1 MSKYWFWISLFLSLS
16 AFGQNLQVH
25 YDFGEDR
32 SYVTS
37 TLEMFKPDKFG
48 ATFWFVDIDYNDEA
62 GKESAS
68 MAYWEIARYINLP
81 FLKNAWALQKLSATI
96 QYNDGLNTLDGFGSV
111 WLAGV
116 SYPIDLKFVTIATD
130 VLYRKAENQG
140 ANFQLTFV
148 WYKSFL
154 NDKITFTGFL
164 DIWGQNNFDDF
175 EGNEDETNS
184 QIVFMTEP
192 QLWVNLTDHLSIGGE
207 VEISRNFI
215 FAAGDKIQLMPTLG
229 LKWDF

>member
-1 MSKYWFWISLFLSLS
+1 MRKHLIWILLLLSVS
-16 AFGQNLQVH
+16 VFGQNLQVH

-37 TLEMFKPDKFG
+37 TLEMFRPDNFG
-48 ATFWFVDIDYNDEA
+48 ATFWFVDIDYNSSSN
-62 GKESAS
+62 SAS

-81 FLKNAWALQKLSATI
+81 FLKNAGALQKLSATI
-96 QYNDGLNTLDGFGSV
+96 QYNDGLNTFGGFGSV

-116 SYPIDLKFVTIATD
+116 SYPIDLKVVTIATD
-130 VLYRKAENQG
+130 VLYRKAENQES
-140 ANFQLTFV
+140 NFQLTFV

-154 NDKITFTGFL
+154 NDKISFTGFF
-164 DIWGQNNFDDF
+164 DIWGQDNFDGD
-175 EGNEDETNS
+175 EDGTNS

-215 FAAGDKIQLMPTLG
+215 FAAGDKIQVMPTLG

>member
-1 MSKYWFWISLFLSLS
+1 MIKYWFWVSLFLSLS

-48 ATFWFVDIDYNDEA
+48 ATFWFVDIDYNDGA

-68 MAYWEIARYINLP
+68 MTYWEIARYINLP
-81 FLKNAWALQKLSATI
+81 FLKNAGALQKLSATI
-96 QYNDGLNTLDGFGSV
+96 QYNDGLNTSIGFGSV

-130 VLYRKAENQG
+130 VLYRKAEKQG

-164 DIWGQNNFDDF
+164 DIWRQNNFDDF
-175 EGNEDETNS
+175 DGDEDGTDS

-215 FAAGDKIQLMPTLG
+215 FSAGDKIQLMPTLG

>member
-1 MSKYWFWISLFLSLS
+1 MNKYWFWVSLFLSLS

-25 YDFGEDR
+25 YDFGKDR
-32 SYVTS
+32 NFVTS
-37 TLEMFKPDKFG
+37 TLESFTPDKFG
-48 ATFWFVDIDYNDEA
+48 ATFWFVDIDYNDGV

-81 FLKNAWALQKLSATI
+81 FLKNAGALQKLSATI
-96 QYNDGLNTLDGFGSV
+96 QYNDGLNTFGAFGSV

-130 VLYRKAENQG
+130 VLYRKAENQS

-148 WYKSFL
+148 WFKSFL
-154 NDKITFTGFL
+154 NDKISFTGFF
-164 DIWGQNNFDDF
+164 DIWGQNNFDGD
-175 EGNEDETNS
+175 EDGTDS

-192 QLWVNLTDHLSIGGE
+192 QLWMNLTDHLSIGGE
-207 VEISRNFI
+207 VEISQNFI
-215 FAAGDKIQLMPTLG
+215 FAAGDKIQVMPTLG
-229 LKWDF
+229 MKWDF

>member
-1 MSKYWFWISLFLSLS
+1 MIKYWFWISLFLSLS

-25 YDFGEDR
+25 YDFGKDR
-32 SYVTS
+32 SFVTS
-37 TLEMFKPDKFG
+37 TLEMFEPDNFG
-48 ATFWFVDIDYNDEA
+48 ATFWFVDIDYNSSSN
-62 GKESAS
+62 SAS

-81 FLKNAWALQKLSATI
+81 FLKNAGALQKLSATI
-96 QYNDGLNTLDGFGSV
+96 QYNDGLNTFGGFGSV

-116 SYPIDLKFVTIATD
+116 SYPIDLKVVTIATD

-154 NDKITFTGFL
+154 NDKISFTGFL
-164 DIWGQNNFDDF
+164 DIWGQNNFDGDKD
-175 EGNEDETNS
+175 GTDS

-215 FAAGDKIQLMPTLG
+215 FAAGDKIQAMPTLG